1 MKRSIRRKRL
11 QERILLELTPM
22 VDVVFLLIIFFMVT
36 TTFIDFESGLP
47 IDLPQAQSAEQQNS
61 NLPTVTVNSNQELFV
76 GKTAVTIDQLQ
87 DALSQTMSGSDL
99 DIVVLRA
106 DAEVPHGLT
115 VQVMDKI
122 KQSGVRRVA
131 IAAATSN

>member
-1 MKRSIRRKRL
+1 MKRLIRRNRL
-11 QERILLELTPM
+11 NERIVLELTPM

-61 NLPTVTVNSNQELFV
+61 NLPTVTVTAEQEVFV
-76 GKTAVTIDQLQ
+76 GKTAVTLDNLK
-87 DALSQTMSGSDL
+87 DTLVQTMSDSDL
-99 DIVVLRA
+99 NIVILRA
-106 DAEVPHGLT
+106 DADVPHGMT
-115 VQVMDKI
+115 VKVMDEI

-131 IAAATSN
+131 IAAATGN

>member
-11 QERILLELTPM
+11 RERVLLELTPM

-87 DALSQTMSGSDL
+87 DALAQTMSGSDL

-106 DAEVPHGLT
+106 DSEVPHGLT
-115 VQVMDKI
+115 VQVMDKN
-122 KQSGVRRVA
+122 KNNQG
-131 IAAATSN
+131 